1 VTLKRLVVLALP
13 IVVTLACKPP
23 ATPAPAPAAAP
34 APPPPP
40 VVSLDRKVAWILR
53 LEQQRT
59 LRDLAGGATAPASLP
74 DLEAAAST
82 RLTLKAA
89 YLPDLVDLASD
100 PDGAVR
106 RRAVL
111 AIGRA
116 GVPDGAATL
125 VSSLNDAEAEVR
137 GTAAFALGLLGQKST
152 VPALVAALKDSSP
165 LVRGRAAE
173 GLGLIADPSAAPAI
187 ADAFSG
193 CKSEIGSIEP
203 DDESAPKSPAIDA
216 CRLALLALV
225 PLKNYDALARVAL
238 DEQGQPISTWWPVA
252 YALQRIGDPKTAPAL
267 VTLLGARGVY
277 TPSFALR
284 GLATA
289 KDARVVQPALAFANR
304 ANADVRLR
312 VSAVRALAQVGG
324 PDVTPALLKLLVDR
338 TTPKNLALEIVTAIG
353 TLRDKRAFD
362 PILDLVTDPWPAMRL
377 AALTSA
383 ARIDPDGFLIV
394 VSSLD
399 RDKEWSVRAGL
410 ASILATLPADRV
422 RDAIRDLASDQDVRV
437 SAPALE
443 GLAKTGSPDLTKRLF
458 DAMDSPDFGMRA
470 TAARLMG
477 ESRPEGGAAR
487 LAAAYARAETEPTY
501 VPREAALEALA
512 KYGAAEA
519 RETLT
524 RALADRDWP
533 VRLRAAELLRG
544 LGQPAAAPERPAV
557 LRQPLE
563 FFESER
569 VLHPKFSPHAFLET
583 KLGTIEI
590 ELNVVDAPFTT
601 ASFVDLARAGFFNGV
616 RVHRLVANFVIQAGD
631 PRSDGEGG
639 PGYTIRD
646 ELSTQPYV
654 RGTVG
659 MALAG
664 PDTGG
669 SQFFITLSPQPHLDG
684 KYAVFGKVVNG
695 WDVLDQIA
703 QWDVIERVKIWDGVT
718 IQ

>member
-1 VTLKRLVVLALP
+1 
-13 IVVTLACKPP
+13 
-23 ATPAPAPAAAP
+23 
-34 APPPPP
+34 
-40 VVSLDRKVAWILR
+40 
-53 LEQQRT
+53 
-59 LRDLAGGATAPASLP
+59 
-74 DLEAAAST
+74 
-82 RLTLKAA
+82 
-89 YLPDLVDLASD
+89 
-100 PDGAVR
+100 
-106 RRAVL
+106 
-111 AIGRA
+111 
-116 GVPDGAATL
+116 
-125 VSSLNDAEAEVR
+125 VSSLNDTEAEVR
-137 GTAAFALGLLGQKST
+137 ATAAFALGLLAQKST

-165 LVRGRAAE
+165 LVRGRAAD
-173 GLGLIADPSAAPAI
+173 GLGLVADPSAAPAV

-193 CKSEIGSIEP
+193 CKSELAALEP
-203 DDESAPKSPAIDA
+203 DDDGGPKSPATEA
-216 CRLALLALV
+216 CRLALFSLV
-225 PLKNYDALARVAL
+225 RLKNYDALARVAL

-252 YALQRIGDPKTAPAL
+252 YALQRIADPKAAPAL
-267 VTLLGARGVY
+267 VSLLGAPGVY

-284 GLATA
+284 GLAAA
-289 KDARVVQPALAFANR
+289 KDSRVVQPALAFANR

-312 VSAVRALAQVGG
+312 ITAVRALAQAGG
-324 PDVTPALLKLLVDR
+324 ADVTPALLKLLVDR
-338 TTPKNLALEIVTAIG
+338 TTPRNLALEIVTAIG

-362 PILDLVTDPWPAMRL
+362 PMLDLVTDPWPAMRL

-383 ARIDPDGFLIV
+383 SRIDPDGFLIV

-410 ASILATLPADRV
+410 ASLLATLPADRV
-422 RDAIRDLASDQDVRV
+422 RDAIRDLAGDQDVRV
-437 SAPALE
+437 AGPALE
-443 GLAKTGSPDLTKRLF
+443 ALAKVGSPDLTKRLF
-458 DAMDSPDFGMRA
+458 DAMDSPDFGIRA

-487 LAAAYARAETEPTY
+487 LAAAYSRAETEPTY

-512 KYGAAEA
+512 KYGIADA

-533 VRLRAAELLRG
+533 VRVRAAELLRG
-544 LGQPAAAPERPAV
+544 LGQATAAPERPAV
-557 LRQPLE
+557 LRQPVEL
-563 FFESER
+563 FESDR
-569 VLHPKFSPHAFLET
+569 MLHPKFSPHAFLET

-601 ASFVDLARAGFFNGV
+601 ASFVDLARAGFFNGI
-616 RVHRLVANFVIQAGD
+616 RVHRLVPNFVIQAGD

-646 ELSTQPYV
+646 ELSTLPYV

-695 WDVLDQIA
+695 WDVLDQIT
-703 QWDVIERVKIWDGVT
+703 QGEIVERIRIWDGVSM
-718 IQ
+718 Q